1 MKYSIFFLVLIML
14 TSCKSETKPTQN
26 TPEVAQ
32 EMAQDATFY
41 VGTYTD
47 KESKGI
53 YKYSLSAD
61 GKLAK
66 IGLAAAANNPS
77 FLALSP
83 DKKFLLTVNEVA
95 EKNTGFVSSYQIEKD
110 TLLFKN
116 MSASGGSHPCH
127 VAINEEGYV
136 LAANYSS
143 GSVGL
148 LQVDSAGKLTDLLD
162 TQQHSGQ
169 GTTARQKGPHAHS
182 AWFDENTV
190 IAVDLGTNE
199 LWFSSI
205 NTTTNKLDSVA
216 PFRLPMAEGAGP
228 RHLAQHPTKKILYVL
243 NELDNTIT
251 SVSRLAD
258 GTYEKKQ
265 TISSIPEDFKEA
277 TKSAD
282 IHISADGKFLYAS
295 NRGHNSIAIFSI
307 HEDSGDLSLV
317 GYESCRGENPR
328 NFSLTPEDTYLI
340 VANQDTN
347 NLISFKRNAQ
357 TGLLTFV
364 SEIEAPT
371 PVCILFD

>member
-1 MKYSIFFLVLIML
+1 ML

-66 IGLAAAANNPS
+66 IGLAATANNPS

-83 DKKFLLTVNEVA
+83 DKKFLLTVNELA

-116 MSASGGSHPCH
+116 MSASGGAHPCH
-127 VAINEEGYV
+127 VTINDKGYV

-148 LQVDSAGKLTDLLD
+148 LQIDSAGKLTDLLD

-182 AWFDENTV
+182 AWFDKNTV

-205 NTTTNKLDSVA
+205 NTTTNTLDSVA

-228 RHLAQHPTKKILYVL
+228 RHLAQHPTKKMLYVL

>member
-1 MKYSIFFLVLIML
+1 MKYSIFFLVVIML
-14 TSCKSETKPTQN
+14 TSCKTETKPTQS

-66 IGLAAAANNPS
+66 IGLAATTNNPS

-116 MSASGGSHPCH
+116 MSSSGGAHPCH
-127 VAINEEGYV
+127 VAINDEGYV

-148 LQVDSAGKLTDLLD
+148 LQVDGTGKLTDLLD
-162 TQQHSGQ
+162 TQQHTGQ

-182 AWFDENTV
+182 AWFDDNTV

-228 RHLAQHPTKKILYVL
+228 RHLVQHPTKKILYVL

-251 SVSRLAD
+251 SLLKSGN
-258 GTYEKKQ
+258 GTYEKVQ
-265 TISSIPEDFKEA
+265 TISTIPEGFTGA
-277 TKSAD
+277 TKGAD
-282 IHISADGKFLYAS
+282 IHISDDGKFVYAS
-295 NRGHNSIAIFSI
+295 NRGHNSIAIFSVN
-307 HEDSGDLSLV
+307 EDDGGLSLV

-328 NFSLTPEDTYLI
+328 NFSLSPNNNFLI

-347 NLISFKRNAQ
+347 NLISFKRNPQ

-371 PVCILFD
+371 PVCILFN